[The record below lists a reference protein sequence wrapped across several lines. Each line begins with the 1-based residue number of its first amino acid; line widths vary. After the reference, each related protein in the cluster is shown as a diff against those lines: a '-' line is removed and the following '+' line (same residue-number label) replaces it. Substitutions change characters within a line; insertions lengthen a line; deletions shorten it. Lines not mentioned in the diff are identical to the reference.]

1 MTSLLR
7 KGGAPM
13 AQQKSKPKY
22 RVLADR
28 LLEEILSGK
37 RRYFDQL
44 PTEHSL
50 MAEYNLSRITVRQ
63 ALALLESKG
72 YIRRTQGKGSFVSYK
87 KTQMQLNALLGF
99 SEEMLQKGLTPSTR
113 ILEITRREAG
123 SQIAPRLQIGAQ
135 EEIYRLVRLRL
146 ADDKPMCIESLH
158 VPSALC
164 PNLERE
170 RIDGS
175 VYSIFRD
182 IYGYVLRYAEQ
193 EIEAGAANAWE
204 AAHLDVAQGVPSL
217 IALRTTYLDGDK
229 PLEFVS
235 SVYRGDRYR
244 ITARLEY
251 AL

>member
-1 MTSLLR
+1 MM
-7 KGGAPM
+7 GA
-13 AQQKSKPKY
+13 KSPPKY
-22 RVLADR
+22 RALASR
-28 LLEEILSGK
+28 LLEEILSGE

-50 MAEYNLSRITVRQ
+50 MAEYGLSRITVRQ
-63 ALALLESKG
+63 ALALLESGG
-72 YIRRTQGKGSFVSYK
+72 YIRRTQGKGSFVCYK
-87 KTQMQLNALLGF
+87 KTQMQINALQGF
-99 SEEMLQKGLTPSTR
+99 SEEMLKKGLVPSTKV
-113 ILEITRREAG
+113 LEIAREEAG
-123 SQIAPRLQIGAQ
+123 EQIALCLKIGAR

-158 VPSALC
+158 VPAAMC
-164 PNLERE
+164 PGLEKE

-182 IYGYVLRYAEQ
+182 VYGHVLHYAEQ
-193 EIEAGAANAWE
+193 EIEAGRTKVWE
-204 AAHLDVAQGVPSL
+204 AKHLDVAQGVPAL
-217 IALRTTYLDGDK
+217 ITSRTTYLDGDR